1 MLAAIE
7 QALAVA
13 PDAAA
18 DVATEL
24 ETITCRG
31 GDWLFRQGDP
41 ADGLYLLVRGRLQVW
56 ISATE
61 SDGAGSRLVADV
73 GPGETVGEI
82 GLLAGGTRSAGIR
95 AVRDSLLLR
104 MDVAAFDRLA
114 QRRSEVTRQLAGSIA
129 TRLRDRTAGGAPPR
143 RGVRTVTLLPLDD
156 GPQARDLAERLSAAL
171 AARGPVRLLTARGPA
186 EANLTLPGQPGEPI
200 APGVVDWFAG
210 QEDAHRFVLYL
221 ADSGATP
228 WSHAALRHADLV
240 LLVGDAGHAPQRRAW
255 ESALLDAPD
264 GPVAPQAL
272 VLQHSGSALG
282 LLGTG
287 AWLQERNLDFH
298 LHLRAGAAGDFA
310 RLVRIL
316 DGSATGLVLS
326 GGAARGFAHLG
337 VYQAMTE
344 AGIAVDWV
352 GGASIGSVMGAAIAL
367 DLPPE
372 EAISRA
378 RAAFVDG
385 KPFGDMTLPVISLL
399 RGRRMERLIGE
410 YLGGMIEDLPIPYF
424 CLTSG
429 LGTGQSRLHDR
440 GSLPAALRASVSIPG
455 VFPPAVVDGQLA
467 IDGGILDNLPVDRMR
482 GRPVG
487 RVIAVDLT
495 GRQTYEVDYPA
506 VPSPWAVLAGRYL
519 PFRRRYRV
527 PGFMTVMLK
536 AAEIGTMAAARAA
549 GERADLLIRPDV
561 SRFSLTNVKAFE
573 AIVAAG
579 YAAGRD
585 ALATWQEH

>member
-24 ETITCRG
+24 ETLTCRG

-56 ISATE
+56 ISAPE
-61 SDGAGSRLVADV
+61 GDGAGARLVAEV

-143 RGVRTVTLLPLDD
+143 RGVRTVALLPLDD
-156 GPQARDLAERLSAAL
+156 GPKARDLAERLAAAL
-171 AARGPVRLLTARGPA
+171 AAGGPVRLLTAHDPA
-186 EANLTLPGQPGEPI
+186 EANLALPGGPGEPI
-200 APGVVDWFAG
+200 APGAVDWFAA

-240 LLVGDAGHAPQRRAW
+240 LLVGDAGRAPRRRAW
-255 ESALLDAPD
+255 EPALLDAPD

-272 VLQHSGSALG
+272 VLLHSGSALG

-287 AWLQERNLDFH
+287 AWLQGRNLEFH
-298 LHLRAGAAGDFA
+298 LHLRAGADSDFA

-337 VYQAMTE
+337 VYKAMTE
-344 AGIAVDWV
+344 AGVAVDWV
-352 GGASIGSVMGAAIAL
+352 GGSSIGSVMGAAIAL
-367 DLPPE
+367 DLPPG
-372 EAISRA
+372 EAIARA

-385 KPFGDMTLPVISLL
+385 KPFGDMTLPLISLL

-424 CLTSG
+424 CLTST

-487 RVIAVDLT
+487 RVVAVDLT
-495 GRQTYEVDYPA
+495 GRQTYEVDYAA

-536 AAEIGTMAAARAA
+536 AAEIGTMATARAA
-549 GERADLLIRPDV
+549 GQHADLLIRPDV
-561 SRFSLTNVKAFE
+561 SRFSLTDVTAFE

-579 YAAGRD
+579 YAAGRE
-585 ALATWQEH
+585 ALSTWPGN